1 DLAMHLARLYDV
13 GHSQRHPNKLDVVS
27 IPLAYRLLR
36 QKRCVTALTRRA
48 RNWLPHD
55 ISFANQFEQDCS
67 RAIERA
73 YAVYPQVFGA
83 SNGRKSLQILKEFRD
98 VFMAHSLMKNSNANP
113 VYNQLF
119 QLTDHA

>member
-1 DLAMHLARLYDV
+1 
-13 GHSQRHPNKLDVVS
+13 QRHPNKLDVVS

-98 VFMAHSLMKNSNANP
+98 VFMAHSL
-113 VYNQLF
+113 
-119 QLTDHA
+119 